1 MSPEMKRLTGKTAIV
16 TGGANGIGRAIAQ
29 RFVAEGASV
38 LIVDIDEPAGRATA
52 KALTAARDDPSVLVD
67 LVVVDVA
74 DGEAMASAIDAWV
87 DRCGRLDLLVNNA
100 VAFNAASP
108 DDGDVVSTP
117 MDVWDRTY
125 AVNVRGPMMASK
137 HAIPA
142 MVRTAR
148 RGVILNVSSTS
159 QARGDV
165 NYAAYSSSKAALH
178 ALTRSIA
185 VSHAGRGIRCNT
197 IATGFVM
204 TDAARRN
211 VGPTKLDILRRSRL
225 IDDPGTPEDIA
236 ALVTFLASDEARYI
250 TGQVY
255 FIEGGATAN
264 QPWYWGGPDGHP
276 HAYDQEGN
284 SGSLDARW

>member
-1 MSPEMKRLTGKTAIV
+1 MNRLRGRTAIV
-16 TGGANGIGRAIAQ
+16 TGGANGIGRAIAD

-38 LIVDIDEPAGRATA
+38 LIVDIDEAAGRAA
-52 KALTAARDDPSVLVD
+52 VPQLHAARGDSGASVD
-67 LVVVDVA
+67 LAVVDVA
-74 DGEAMASAIDAWV
+74 DGDARAVAIDAWV
-87 DRCGRLDLLVNNA
+87 DRCGRLDILVNNA

-142 MVRTAR
+142 MVRTAT

-185 VSHAGRGIRCNT
+185 VSHGNRGIRCNT

-204 TDAARRN
+204 TEAARRT
-211 VGPTKLDILRRSRL
+211 VGPAKLDILRRSRL
-225 IDDPGTPEDIA
+225 VDEPGTPEDIA

-250 TGQVY
+250 NGAVY
-255 FIEGGATAN
+255 KIDGGLTC
-264 QPWYWGGPDGHP
+264 
-276 HAYDQEGN
+276 
-284 SGSLDARW
+284 